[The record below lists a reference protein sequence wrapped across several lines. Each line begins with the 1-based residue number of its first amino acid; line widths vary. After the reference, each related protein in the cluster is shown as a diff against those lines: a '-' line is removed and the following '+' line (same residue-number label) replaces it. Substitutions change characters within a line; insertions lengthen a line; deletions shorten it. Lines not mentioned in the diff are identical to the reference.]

1 MRPPAAILIMASAI
15 AAVSL
20 AACESTQT
28 TSDRLSTNAK
38 KLLNAEGLKVTE
50 RNKAIKVAGTSV
62 LKDENGIAVVVDMK
76 NSGKAQGGVP
86 VAIAVK
92 GAGGKE
98 IWSNSTP
105 GLDRSLITAAVV
117 DRGSSFWVNNQIQAV
132 GKPKKAVAKIGP
144 SDTGVPADPPVIKLS
159 KFQFKSDISGVYL
172 AGVVKNTSKL
182 PQKRLV
188 ISCVSRSGSTVVA
201 AGRAIIDRLAP
212 DPTPKPVLFRV
223 YFIGNPKGGKVQCI
237 SPPTTLTGEA
247 Q

>member
-1 MRPPAAILIMASAI
+1 MRPRAAITIMASAL
-15 AAVSL
+15 AAISL
-20 AACESTQT
+20 ASCESTQQ

-38 KLLNAEGLKVTE
+38 KLLNAEGLKVTSQ
-50 RNKAIKVAGTSV
+50 NKAIKVTGTSV
-62 LKDENGIAVVVDMK
+62 LKDPNGIAAVVDLK
-76 NSGKAQGGVP
+76 NSGPAQAGVP
-86 VAIAVK
+86 VAIAVN

-117 DRGSSFWVNNQIQAV
+117 ERGSSFWVNNQIQAA
-132 GKPKKAVAKIGP
+132 GKPKRAVARIGP
-144 SDTGVPADPPVIKLS
+144 AESKVPANAPVIKLS
-159 KFQFKSDISGVYL
+159 KFKFKSDVSGVYL
-172 AGVVKNTSKL
+172 SGVVKNKSKI

-188 ISCVSRSGSTVVA
+188 ISCVSRSGGKVAA

-223 YFIGNPKGGKVQCI
+223 YFIGNPKGGDVQCI